1 MAAPAQP
8 QQKKTL
14 LMTEG
19 SIWKSILLFSVPL
32 ILGNLL
38 QQLYNTADSII
49 VGNFLG
55 SNALAAVGSSGSP
68 IYLLIGFSQGVAVGA
83 GVVVSQYLGA
93 KDKKETRIA
102 VHTSLAIA
110 VILGL
115 ILTVGGI
122 AVSRSLLVWMNTP
135 EEVLGDAVT
144 YMKLYFG
151 GVLFSVVYN
160 MAAGILNAAGN
171 SRRSVIYLACASI
184 TNIILDLVLIAGL
197 KMGVAGAA
205 IATDIS
211 QLVSCVLS
219 LRFLM
224 KVDADYKVELSAIRP
239 DQRMTSRIIRIG
251 LPTGIQNMVISFSNV
266 LVQSS
271 VNSYGAAAM
280 AGFAAY
286 MKIDGFNILPVTS
299 FSMAATTFVGQN
311 YGAGNLKRV
320 KNGMWVTLG
329 MSVLYTLCTGALLLA
344 FQDPIMHL
352 FTSDETV
359 VAFGCSAMH
368 YFCPFYFLLV
378 SAVLNTGLDLLF
390 VLKFG
395 MGVEGVAYAT
405 IIAQAVSAALTIWV
419 LMRTAGCIRVE
430 LRALRMTWS
439 VLRQIVSVGIPAALQ
454 MAITAFSNVFVQ
466 GYINYFGPDCMSGWT
481 AYTKVDQLVILPV
494 QSIAMAGTTFV
505 GQNLGVGDT
514 ARAKK
519 GVRTA
524 LYLSFA
530 VTAVLLVPVLLL
542 APDLTA
548 FFNSKAEVVSY
559 GALLLRLLS
568 PFYFFFCINQIYSAA
583 LRGAG
588 NSQVPMWIMLGSFV
602 VFRQIYLYIVANY
615 VSNEIIPIAM
625 SYPAGWFVCSVATLI
640 YYRFCKFD
648 SHRLVEDV

>member
-171 SRRSVIYLACASI
+171 SRRSVLYLACASI

-224 KVDADYKVELSAIRP
+224 KVDADYRVELSAIRP

-329 MSVLYTLCTGALLLA
+329 MGVLYTLCTGALLLA
-344 FQDPIMHL
+344 FQKPIMHL

-368 YFCPFYFLLV
+368 YFCPFYFLLAILHRMAGEPAA
-378 SAVLNTGLDLLF
+378 SA
-390 VLKFG
+390 
-395 MGVEGVAYAT
+395 
-405 IIAQAVSAALTIWV
+405 SAAASDGGAAHLALPLPCGVDPVRPPLLCGHRGRIRPLPGVVGAGCRADGPLRMERQLDDLRAFLTGTGNHSIFPFAFWGR
-419 LMRTAGCIRVE
+419 LWYLIGKRTANPISQEDSC
-430 LRALRMTWS
+430 
-439 VLRQIVSVGIPAALQ
+439 RQQNPKPHSSAPPAHEW
-454 MAITAFSNVFVQ
+454 
-466 GYINYFGPDCMSGWT
+466 PC
-481 AYTKVDQLVILPV
+481 
-494 QSIAMAGTTFV
+494 
-505 GQNLGVGDT
+505 
-514 ARAKK
+514 
-519 GVRTA
+519 
-524 LYLSFA
+524 
-530 VTAVLLVPVLLL
+530 
-542 APDLTA
+542 
-548 FFNSKAEVVSY
+548 
-559 GALLLRLLS
+559 
-568 PFYFFFCINQIYSAA
+568 
-583 LRGAG
+583 
-588 NSQVPMWIMLGSFV
+588 
-602 VFRQIYLYIVANY
+602 
-615 VSNEIIPIAM
+615 
-625 SYPAGWFVCSVATLI
+625 
-640 YYRFCKFD
+640 
-648 SHRLVEDV
+648 

>member
-93 KDKKETRIA
+93 KDKKETHIA

-135 EEVLGDAVT
+135 EEVLG
-144 YMKLYFG
+144 G

-171 SRRSVIYLACASI
+171 SRRSVLYLACASI

-329 MSVLYTLCTGALLLA
+329 MGVLYTLCTGTLLLA
-344 FQDPIMHL
+344 FQNPIMHL

-368 YFCPFYFLLV
+368 YFCPFYFLLAILHGMAGAVRGTGRSVPPMVVLLISLCLFRVVWIQFVLPFFAGIEGVFVLYPV
-378 SAVLNTGLDLLF
+378 SWALGAVL
-390 VLKFG
+390 
-395 MGVEGVAYAT
+395 M
-405 IIAQAVSAALTIWV
+405 
-419 LMRTAGCIRVE
+419 
-430 LRALRMTWS
+430 
-439 VLRQIVSVGIPAALQ
+439 
-454 MAITAFSNVFVQ
+454 
-466 GYINYFGPDCMSGWT
+466 
-481 AYTKVDQLVILPV
+481 
-494 QSIAMAGTTFV
+494 
-505 GQNLGVGDT
+505 
-514 ARAKK
+514 
-519 GVRTA
+519 A
-524 LYLSFA
+524 LYAWKGS
-530 VTAVLLVPVLLL
+530 
-542 APDLTA
+542 
-548 FFNSKAEVVSY
+548 
-559 GALLLRLLS
+559 
-568 PFYFFFCINQIYSAA
+568 
-583 LRGAG
+583 
-588 NSQVPMWIMLGSFV
+588 WITYEHS
-602 VFRQIYLYIVANY
+602 
-615 VSNEIIPIAM
+615 
-625 SYPAGWFVCSVATLI
+625 
-640 YYRFCKFD
+640 
-648 SHRLVEDV
+648 

>member
-1 MAAPAQP
+1 MAATAQP
-8 QQKKTL
+8 QQEKTL

-224 KVDADYKVELSAIRP
+224 KVDADYKVELSAIRLHHK
-239 DQRMTSRIIRIG
+239 MAGRIIRVG

-266 LVQSS
+266 LVQAS

-286 MKIDGFNILPVTS
+286 MKIDGFNILPVS
-299 FSMAATTFVGQN
+299 SISMAATTFVGQN
-311 YGAGNLKRV
+311 YGAGRLDRV
-320 KNGMWVTLG
+320 KRSVWVTLAIG
-329 MSVLYTLCTGALLLA
+329 VIYTLCTGAALLA
-344 FQDPIMHL
+344 GQDAILHL
-352 FTSDETV
+352 FTADEAV
-359 VAFGCSAMH
+359 VTYGKLAMRW
-368 YFCPFYFLLV
+368 FCPFYFLL
-378 SAVLNTGLDLLF
+378 SILHGLAGAVRGTG
-390 VLKFG
+390 
-395 MGVEGVAYAT
+395 A
-405 IIAQAVSAALTIWV
+405 S
-419 LMRTAGCIRVE
+419 
-430 LRALRMTWS
+430 
-439 VLRQIVSVGIPAALQ
+439 IPP
-454 MAITAFSNVFVQ
+454 MV
-466 GYINYFGPDCMSGWT
+466 
-481 AYTKVDQLVILPV
+481 
-494 QSIAMAGTTFV
+494 
-505 GQNLGVGDT
+505 
-514 ARAKK
+514 
-519 GVRTA
+519 
-524 LYLSFA
+524 
-530 VTAVLLVPVLLL
+530 VLLVSLCLFRVVWIQFLLPFFSGIEGVFILYPVSWGL
-542 APDLTA
+542 
-548 FFNSKAEVVSY
+548 
-559 GALLLRLLS
+559 GAVLM
-568 PFYFFFCINQIYSAA
+568 I
-583 LRGAG
+583 
-588 NSQVPMWIMLGSFV
+588 
-602 VFRQIYLYIVANY
+602 LYAWKGKWMEY
-615 VSNEIIPIAM
+615 H
-625 SYPAGWFVCSVATLI
+625 T
-640 YYRFCKFD
+640 
-648 SHRLVEDV
+648 